1 MTFSNVKSQDR
12 PSRWAVPF
20 FTIWTG
26 QAFSLL
32 GSMVVQF
39 ALVWWLTQTTGSAT
53 VLAMATLAAIL
64 PQVVV
69 GPFAGALV
77 DRWNRRL
84 VMIGAD
90 SLIALT
96 TLGLIGLYLT
106 GQMQVWQIYAVMF
119 VRSAVG
125 GFHWTAM
132 QASTSL
138 MVPNQQLARVAGFN
152 QTLHGAMNIIAP
164 PLGALLLSVLP
175 LHGVLA
181 IDIVTALMAVLP
193 LLFIAIPQPVHK
205 LETDAAGAGG
215 ARPSML
221 GDLRAG
227 LRYVAAWPGLLAII
241 LMAMALNFII
251 NPAFSLMPILV
262 TKHFGGGAL
271 QLGWLQSA
279 WGVGVVAGGL
289 ALSAWG
295 GFRRRVVT
303 SLMGIVG
310 MGIGTLAIGLAPA
323 SAFTLAL
330 GGMFFGGFMNP
341 MANGPLFA
349 TLQSTVAPEMQGRVM
364 SLVGS
369 GAAAMMPL
377 SLLIAGPVA
386 DALGVRVWYVIGG
399 LACAIIGLAAFA
411 VPAIMNVDQNQRD
424 AQGAADAPA
433 AAAPLAE

>member
-1 MTFSNVKSQDR
+1 MTISTSTERQR
-12 PSRWAVPF
+12 TPRWAVPF
-20 FTIWTG
+20 FTIWAS

-32 GSMVVQF
+32 GSMLVQF

-53 VLAMATLAAIL
+53 VLATATLAAVL

-77 DRWNRRL
+77 DRWNRRV
-84 VMIGAD
+84 VMIVAD
-90 SLIALT
+90 SLIALA
-96 TLGLIGLYLT
+96 TLGLIGLYAA
-106 GQMQVWQIYAVMF
+106 GQMQVWHVYVAMF
-119 VRSAVG
+119 LRAALG
-125 GFHWTAM
+125 AFHWTAM

-138 MVPNQQLARVAGFN
+138 MVPHQQLARVAGLN
-152 QTLHGAMNIIAP
+152 QTLNGAMNIVAP
-164 PLGALLLSVLP
+164 PLGALLLGVLP
-175 LHGVLA
+175 LSGVLA
-181 IDIVTALMAVLP
+181 IDIATALMAVSP
-193 LLFIAIPQPVHK
+193 LLFIAIPQPVHR
-205 LETDAAGAGG
+205 LDAAAAGSSQ
-215 ARPSML
+215 ARPSMWS
-221 GDLRAG
+221 DLAAG
-227 LRYVAAWPGLLAII
+227 LRYVAGWPGLLAII
-241 LMAMALNFII
+241 IMAMALNFII

-271 QLGWLQSA
+271 QLGWLESA

-295 GFRRRVVT
+295 GFRRRVAT
-303 SLMGIVG
+303 SLMGVVG
-310 MGIGTLAIGLAPA
+310 MGIGTLAIGLSPA
-323 SAFTLAL
+323 SAFALAL

-386 DALGVRVWYVIGG
+386 DALGVRVWYVVGG
-399 LACAIIGLAAFA
+399 LACAVIGLLAFT
-411 VPAIMNVDQNQRD
+411 VPAIMSVEENHRG
-424 AQGAADAPA
+424 AQAAPA
-433 AAAPLAE
+433 LGEN